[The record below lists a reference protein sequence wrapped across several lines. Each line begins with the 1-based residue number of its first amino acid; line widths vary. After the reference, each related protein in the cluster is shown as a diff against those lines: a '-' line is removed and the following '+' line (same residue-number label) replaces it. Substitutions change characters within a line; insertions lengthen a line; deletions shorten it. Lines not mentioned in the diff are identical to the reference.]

1 MMPVSQGKPC
11 AGNPHAR
18 FEEGASAP
26 VNRGGVLYSTKESV
40 RQRKRHADRKA
51 GCAEMHRRSF
61 ASEGT
66 SPKATRRARKRVRDR
81 RAEAQPY
88 KGMSQTKVKSRMY
101 ASKLLTE
108 RSPVVKRVMVTET
121 NTDAAKSLR
130 NARRS
135 PFWTMS
141 SEGRGTGF
149 SARAGGIC
157 TSAHPRSPSSGC
169 AARYTITHI
178 RATCCCLSVSWSRG

>member
-51 GCAEMHRRSF
+51 GCAE
-61 ASEGT
+61 G
-66 SPKATRRARKRVRDR
+66 DR
-81 RAEAQPY
+81 RAEAQLD
-88 KGMSQTKVKSRMY
+88 KGMSQPKVKSRMY

-169 AARYTITHI
+169 AARYTNTHI